1 MIGRRRLFRKYVAL
15 FTLLVSLALLASGV
29 VEIYFTYQENRAALL
44 GLQREKA
51 LAAAG
56 KIEQFIKE
64 IERQMGWTTQLLL
77 GPPATQM
84 DQRRV
89 DYLRLLRQAPA
100 ITEIS
105 YLDPAGREQLRVS
118 RLAMDV
124 VGSGTDVSRD
134 PKFLE
139 PKAGRIFHGP
149 VYFRKESEPY
159 MTIALGGSASAG
171 VTVAEV
177 NLKFIW
183 DVVSQ
188 IKVGKAGHAYV
199 VDSRGQLIAHPDISL
214 VLQKTDLSALPQVQQ
229 ARAARAADAEA
240 VTIAQDRNQRPVLA
254 AFATIAPL
262 GWSVFVEQPL
272 GEAFAPLYASAA
284 RTAVLLLLGVALAVV
299 ASLFLAQRM
308 VTPIRALQAGA
319 AQIGAGEL
327 GHRIE
332 IRTGDELEALAEQFN
347 SMTAQ
352 LQESYATL
360 ERKVEERTRELSEA
374 LEKLRALGEVG
385 RAVSSTLDLETVL
398 TTIVSR
404 ANQLSG
410 TDAGAIYEYDEQ
422 AEEFYLRATQ
432 NLEQEFV
439 ELLRETPILKGE
451 GVTGQMA
458 DTREPTQIPDILQ
471 EGAYQSRLRDPLI
484 RLGYRALLAVPLL
497 REDRIIGGLVVNRKI
512 PGEFSPEVV
521 ELLRT
526 FATQSALALQNARLF
541 QEIEEK
547 SRQLEVANRHKS
559 EFLAHMSHELRTP
572 LNAIIG
578 FSEALVERM
587 FGELNA
593 KQDEYLKDIFASG
606 RHLLS
611 LINDILDL
619 SKIEAGKME
628 LELARFDLPAAIEN
642 ALILVKGRAANHSI
656 ALGLEVDHRLREFV
670 ADERKLKQVLVN
682 LLSNAVKFTPEGG
695 RVEVR
700 AASANGGVEI

>member
-1 MIGRRRLFRKYVAL
+1 MPTSWTRAASSSRTPTSASCSRRPTSPRSPRSSRPGRR
-15 FTLLVSLALLASGV
+15 
-29 VEIYFTYQENRAALL
+29 
-44 GLQREKA
+44 
-51 LAAAG
+51 
-56 KIEQFIKE
+56 
-64 IERQMGWTTQLLL
+64 
-77 GPPATQM
+77 
-84 DQRRV
+84 
-89 DYLRLLRQAPA
+89 APQ
-100 ITEIS
+100 T
-105 YLDPAGREQLRVS
+105 
-118 RLAMDV
+118 
-124 VGSGTDVSRD
+124 
-134 PKFLE
+134 
-139 PKAGRIFHGP
+139 
-149 VYFRKESEPY
+149 
-159 MTIALGGSASAG
+159 
-171 VTVAEV
+171 
-177 NLKFIW
+177 
-183 DVVSQ
+183 
-188 IKVGKAGHAYV
+188 
-199 VDSRGQLIAHPDISL
+199 
-214 VLQKTDLSALPQVQQ
+214 
-229 ARAARAADAEA
+229 
-240 VTIAQDRNQRPVLA
+240 
-254 AFATIAPL
+254 
-262 GWSVFVEQPL
+262 
-272 GEAFAPLYASAA
+272 
-284 RTAVLLLLGVALAVV
+284 
-299 ASLFLAQRM
+299 
-308 VTPIRALQAGA
+308 
-319 AQIGAGEL
+319 GAGEL

-422 AEEFYLRATQ
+422 AEEFHLRATE

-628 LELARFDLPAAIEN
+628 LELTRFDLPAAVDN
-642 ALILVKGRAANHSI
+642 ALTLVKGRAANHGI
-656 ALGLEVDHRLREFV
+656 TVTRDVDRRLGECV

-700 AASANGGVEI
+700 AAPANGEVEVSVSDTGIGIADADQEMIFEEFRQVGSDYARKHEGTGLGLALTKRPVELHGGRIWVKREGGKGSTLTFTLPERPWPAS